1 MPDSTAKIRDALAY
15 RTQPWPGVTGD
26 IPFSGCLDDAGEVF
40 LAKYESG
47 KWNYLL
53 RETLG
58 LPPRVAQR
66 PNATGT
72 DRDTLSGVHRGV
84 HRGAEAMHRDVRLRP
99 ARPWQTPASH
109 SERQPAKTRQR
120 SAIDGPDRAAS
131 AVHLAIFAATIR
143 GVRAE
148 CTAAER
154 PFLDRRTQPLEQS
167 SPDRDLPDPNDVTE
181 VRIGYFGPDDP
192 AHPDAA
198 DLWRAATLAIE
209 LANEQGGYRGKP
221 FRLVARWSD
230 NPWTGGAAEVTRLV
244 YSDRVWAILGGIDGP
259 STHIAEQVTTKAWLP
274 LLCAASSD
282 RTANAA
288 VVPWMFSLLP
298 GDHLQAPALTKSLAS
313 RVAAAPFVVI
323 VGDDHDSRCFMVQFD
338 RCCVTHASHLG
349 SSGSIVRVR
358 SPSPNWRSDRS
369 KPNRRPSW

>member
-1 MPDSTAKIRDALAY
+1 MAWIAL
-15 RTQPWPGVTGD
+15 
-26 IPFSGCLDDAGEVF
+26 
-40 LAKYESG
+40 
-47 KWNYLL
+47 
-53 RETLG
+53 LG
-58 LPPRVAQR
+58 
-66 PNATGT
+66 G
-72 DRDTLSGVHRGV
+72 
-84 HRGAEAMHRDVRLRP
+84 
-99 ARPWQTPASH
+99 
-109 SERQPAKTRQR
+109 
-120 SAIDGPDRAAS
+120 
-131 AVHLAIFAATIR
+131 VHLAIFAAVAC

-167 SPDRDLPDPNDVTE
+167 SPDRDLPEPNDVTE

-209 LANEQGGYRGKP
+209 QANEQGGYRGKP

-298 GDHLQAPALTKSLAS
+298 GDHLQAPVLTEALAS

-338 RCCVTHASHLG
+338 RCCVTQRIAPRFQW
-349 SSGSIVRVR
+349 VY
-358 SPSPNWRSDRS
+358 
-369 KPNRRPSW
+369 RPSEITVAELVQRSIASPARRRSW